1 MNRHGQRHGQDRKR
15 PRSESQGWADM
26 CVRTVNKRESDQ
38 GGMERKGET
47 KIYSDKTCSS
57 RFKGQTRIRS
67 TEARGEKGTEIR
79 DTVKWI
85 ESFQRLREG

>member
-1 MNRHGQRHGQDRKR
+1 MNRHRDRDTGRTERHLW
-15 PRSESQGWADM
+15 SESQGWADM

-67 TEARGEKGTEIR
+67 TEARGEKGTDIR

-85 ESFQRLREG
+85 ESF

>member
-1 MNRHGQRHGQDRKR
+1 MKVSEQTQGQRHGQDRKR

-67 TEARGEKGTEIR
+67 TEARGEKGTDIR

-85 ESFQRLREG
+85 ESF